1 MFVTTIFENKHEY
14 KKNIKGK
21 GETII
26 MEDYRKI
33 QEIQRINRI
42 KEKNDCLICEVV
54 ITKEFKEAPIS
65 VVQGNGGSIEMAQMV
80 KTLTD
85 VAESLKREFPE
96 IKEIIPMLNQNSGM
110 RTAYKQVESWGR
122 F

>member
-1 MFVTTIFENKHEY
+1 MD
-14 KKNIKGK
+14 
-21 GETII
+21 
-26 MEDYRKI
+26 DYRKI
-33 QEIQRINRI
+33 QEMQRINRI
-42 KEKNDCLICEVV
+42 KENNNCLTCEVV
-54 ITKEFKEAPIS
+54 ITKEFREAPIS
-65 VVQGNGGSIEMAQMV
+65 IVQGHGGPIEMAQMA

-96 IKEIIPMLNQNSGM
+96 INEIIPMLNGNGGM